1 VLRWCNRRCF
11 LERRSNDNAGGSSKV
26 GLRDYGHYAN
36 GHRRGASRATM
47 ATSVHDIG
55 CFSGTL
61 LRVLSCSWFGRI
73 AAIVGRV

>member
-11 LERRSNDNAGGSSKV
+11 LERRSNDNADGSSKV
-26 GLRDYGHYAN
+26 GLCDYGHYAN
-36 GHRRGASRATM
+36 GHRRGANRATR
-47 ATSVHDIG
+47 ATSVNDIG

-73 AAIVGRV
+73 AAIVGHV